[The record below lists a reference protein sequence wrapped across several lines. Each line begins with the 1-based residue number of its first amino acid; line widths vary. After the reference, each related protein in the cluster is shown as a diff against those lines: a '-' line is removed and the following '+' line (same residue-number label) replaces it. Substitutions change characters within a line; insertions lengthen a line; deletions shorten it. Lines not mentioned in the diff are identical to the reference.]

1 MELPGF
7 WMDVGQPKDF
17 LTGTGLYL
25 SSVAKKKS
33 ELLKTGP
40 GIVGHVLIDPTAVIG
55 ENCKIGPNVVLGPN
69 VIIGDVKISAL
80 FI

>member
-1 MELPGF
+1 
-7 WMDVGQPKDF
+7 MDVGQPKDF

-55 ENCKIGPNVVLGPN
+55 ENCKIGPNVVLGPS
-69 VIIGDVKISAL
+69 VVIGDVSL
-80 FI
+80 HFICITHIWNH